1 MIADFGLSR
10 VMAENKLSMLTEVC
24 GTPGVSF
31 SFPVPA
37 QGFKRF
43 GSTWRPKFSKRVR
56 RCDSMSLT
64 VILTLLLAGHGKPVD
79 VWAMGVITYFL
90 LAGAHTWH
98 PCGDYGAESLV
109 QVTPLSIATPND
121 KRWKPSLLEI
131 INSSLVCYF
140 HDSAIEAT
148 SHVYR

>member
-24 GTPGVSF
+24 GTPGVSS
-31 SFPVPA
+31 SFPAHVREL
-37 QGFKRF
+37 KRF

-56 RCDSMSLT
+56 YCYSMALT
-64 VILTLLLAGHGKPVD
+64 VILTSLLAGHGKPVD

-98 PCGDYGAESLV
+98 ACNDYGAERLV
-109 QVTPLSIATPND
+109 
-121 KRWKPSLLEI
+121 
-131 INSSLVCYF
+131 
-140 HDSAIEAT
+140 
-148 SHVYR
+148 